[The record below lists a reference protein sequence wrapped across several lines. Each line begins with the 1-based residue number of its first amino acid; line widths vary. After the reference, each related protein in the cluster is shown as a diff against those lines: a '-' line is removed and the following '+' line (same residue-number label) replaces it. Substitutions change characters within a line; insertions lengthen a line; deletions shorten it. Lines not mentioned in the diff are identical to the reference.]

1 MASST
6 AQVTWVGPGL
16 RLVGE
21 GGHGPAIVL
30 DHVLPD
36 EERQEGGPRPLEL
49 LLIGLAGCTSM
60 DVISVLQKK
69 RQPIA
74 GLETKVTAERAEEHP
89 RVYTAI
95 HVEYVVS
102 GKDVKPEAVERAIE
116 LSETKYC
123 SAMAM
128 LRQAAAI
135 TTSYRIVEE

>member
-1 MASST
+1 MSST

-36 EERQEGGPRPLEL
+36 EERQEGGPRPMEL

-69 RQPIA
+69 RQPIT
-74 GLETKVTAERAEEHP
+74 GLEAKVSAERADEHP
-89 RVYTAI
+89 KVYTAI
-95 HVEYVVS
+95 HVEYVVK

-123 SAMAM
+123 TAMAM
-128 LRQAAAI
+128 LRQTAEI